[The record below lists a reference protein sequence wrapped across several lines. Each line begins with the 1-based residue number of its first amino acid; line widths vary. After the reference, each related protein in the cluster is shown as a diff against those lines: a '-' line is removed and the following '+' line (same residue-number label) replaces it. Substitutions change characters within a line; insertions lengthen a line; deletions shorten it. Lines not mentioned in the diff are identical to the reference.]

1 MNKILIVALYVLS
14 VFMIPVCLPALVFL
28 VVYCCDGKIKHS
40 LEQSYGG
47 TGSGGGNVGGSTS
60 IVIVGGGRISRG
72 GGGDGGEGGGSGCGG
87 GGGRR
92 GC

>member
-14 VFMIPVCLPALVFL
+14 VFIVPVCLPALVFL

-47 TGSGGGNVGGSTS
+47 TGGGGGNVGGSTS
-60 IVIVGGGRISRG
+60 IVIVGGGCIYRG
-72 GGGDGGEGGGSGCGG
+72 GGGDGGDGGEGGGGGC
-87 GGGRR
+87 GRR

>member
-14 VFMIPVCLPALVFL
+14 VFIVPVCLPALVFL

-47 TGSGGGNVGGSTS
+47 TGSGGGNVGSTS
-60 IVIVGGGRISRG
+60 IVIVGGGRIYRG